1 MGKTSAYDADATRGT
16 SGGAG
21 GAAGAGEGGPGP
33 GPLAP
38 AGLGPPRGLPPAAG
52 PGRAGPARSRR
63 ATGPARPAAR
73 PPAPPVRDLR
83 GLAGT
88 GPRTLGFAAGDLVV
102 VSGLPGSGKSTLLA
116 RVVRTSRATRTIDSQ
131 DVRERWERRLPR
143 LPYAVFRPLVRLA
156 HYAALHRALR
166 SGASLV
172 VHDCGT
178 QRWVRHWIAAEARRR
193 GSGMHLLLL
202 DVRPALA
209 LAGQRVRGRTVSRYA
224 FHRHRATLG
233 RLLGRALAGDLPRG
247 CASVVLLDRPAADA
261 LRRLDFLT
269 PAPPRPRGAAQ
280 RPQRGRDGIEG

>member
-1 MGKTSAYDADATRGT
+1 MGKTSAYDADATRDT
-16 SGGAG
+16 NGGASG
-21 GAAGAGEGGPGP
+21 DASAGEGRPGP
-33 GPLAP
+33 GP
-38 AGLGPPRGLPPAAG
+38 PRGSSWPAR
-52 PGRAGPARSRR
+52 PGRGGPARPRE
-63 ATGPARPAAR
+63 ATGRTRPAAR

-83 GLAGT
+83 GLAGA
-88 GPRTLGFAAGDLVV
+88 GPRTLGFAAGDLVI
-102 VSGLPGSGKSTLLA
+102 VSGLPGSGKSTLLD
-116 RVVRTSRATRTIDSQ
+116 RVVRTSEATRAIDSQ
-131 DVRERWERRLPR
+131 DVRERWERRLPH

-193 GSGMHLLLL
+193 GSAMHLLLL

-233 RLLGRALAGDLPRG
+233 RLLGRALTGDLPRG

-261 LRRLDFLT
+261 LRRLDFRA
-269 PAPPRPRGAAQ
+269 PAPPRPRGA
-280 RPQRGRDGIEG
+280 G